1 MSKKTAIIIG
11 ATGLVGKALVRLLLD
26 KDYYEKI
33 TVVARR
39 ELAIKDNRLNVIII
53 DDFDKLEEF
62 SSDLGAHDYYC
73 ALGTTRKQAGSK
85 EAFLKVDVEY
95 PVQFAQIAMKQP
107 DFEQFLVVTSLGA
120 NAESPLFYN
129 MAKGKLEQE
138 LIKLEMKSL
147 KIFQPSLLIGYRDEF
162 RIGEE
167 IGKFLSSVFSFF
179 AVGSKN
185 RLWSI
190 RGDEVAMAMYKEAQ
204 EEKSGVTK
212 YNPDK
217 MIKIAYS

>member
-1 MSKKTAIIIG
+1 MSKKTALVIG

-33 TVVARR
+33 TVIVRR
-39 ELAIKDNRLNVIII
+39 ELAIKDNRLNVVIIE
-53 DDFDKLEEF
+53 DFGKL
-62 SSDLGAHDYYC
+62 SDFADQMNANDYYC
-73 ALGTTRKQAGSK
+73 TLGTTRKKAGSK
-85 EAFLKVDVEY
+85 EAFLKVDVGY
-95 PVQFAQIAMKQP
+95 PVQFAQMAMKQS
-107 DFEQFLVVTSLGA
+107 DFKQFLVISSLGA
-120 NAESPLFYN
+120 NSDSPLFYN
-129 MAKGKLEQE
+129 MAKGQLEDE

-147 KIFQPSLLIGYRDEF
+147 KIFQPSLLVGYRDEF

-167 IGKFLSSVFSFF
+167 IGKFFSSVFSFF

-204 EEKSGVTK
+204 EDRSGVTRYK
-212 YNPDK
+212 PDR
-217 MIKIAYS
+217 MIKLAYP

>member
-1 MSKKTAIIIG
+1 MSNKTAIIVG
-11 ATGLVGKALVRLLLD
+11 ATGLVGKAIVRLLLD
-26 KDYYEKI
+26 KDYYKKI

-39 ELAIKDNRLNVIII
+39 ELAIKDNRLNVLIVE
-53 DDFDKLEEF
+53 DFDKLEEF
-62 SSDLGAHDYYC
+62 SSELGANDYYC
-73 ALGTTRKQAGSK
+73 TLGTTRKKAGSK

-95 PVQFAQIAMKQP
+95 PIQLAKIAMKQP

-120 NAESPLFYN
+120 NSDSPLFYN
-129 MAKGKLEQE
+129 MAKGQLEDE

-162 RIGEE
+162 RLGEA
-167 IGKFLSSVFSFF
+167 IGKFISSLFSFF
-179 AVGSKN
+179 AIGSKN

-190 RGDEVAMAMYKEAQ
+190 RGDEVAMAMFKEAH
-204 EEKSGVTK
+204 EDRSGVTK
-212 YNPDK
+212 YKPDR

>member
-1 MSKKTAIIIG
+1 MSKKSALVIG
-11 ATGLVGKALVRLLLD
+11 ATGLVGKALVRLLLE
-26 KDYYEKI
+26 KDYYSKI
-33 TVVARR
+33 IVVARR
-39 ELAIKDNRLNVIII
+39 ELAIKDNRLEVIIVE
-53 DDFDKLEEF
+53 DFEKLN
-62 SSDLGAHDYYC
+62 DYAGQLNANDFYC
-73 ALGTTRKQAGSK
+73 AIGTTRKKAGSK
-85 EAFLKVDVEY
+85 EAFLKVDVDY
-95 PVQFAQIAMKQP
+95 PVQFARMAMGQP

-120 NAESPLFYN
+120 NSDSPLFYN
-129 MAKGKLEQE
+129 MAKGQLEDQ
-138 LIKLEMKSL
+138 LIDMKMKSL

-167 IGKFLSSVFSFF
+167 IGKFFSSVFSFF

-204 EEKSGVTK
+204 EVRNGVTK
-212 YNPDK
+212 YKPDT